1 MKIAFIGA
9 GAMGGAMVKGFL
21 QSGSFQPH
29 DVMVSDHNQPVLDCF
44 AAQGAQVSL
53 DNKEAVKDADIVC
66 VVVKPWH
73 VEKTLKGIKDVMDYQ
88 KQMLMVVAAG
98 VPSTDIKQWM
108 DKEGQTPVVYLVMP
122 NIAIEYKAS
131 MTFITPVDSS
141 GEQDKLVAGI
151 FNELGETLF
160 MEESYFP
167 AATTMSCAT
176 AYAMRYVR
184 AGMEAG
190 VQLGFKAKVSQKI
203 VQQIIKGAVEL
214 LQATGEH
221 PEAAID
227 KVTTPNGLTIRGLN
241 MMEQEGFTNAVI
253 KGILAGKK

>member
-9 GAMGGAMVKGFL
+9 GAMGGAMVEGCL
-21 QSGSFQPH
+21 QSEHFQPA
-29 DVMVSDHNQPVLDCF
+29 DITVSDHNQPVLDHF
-44 AAQGAQVSL
+44 AQEGASVTL
-53 DNKEAVKDADIVC
+53 DNQLAVEGADIVC
-66 VVVKPWH
+66 VVVKPWC
-73 VEKTLKGIKDVMDYQ
+73 VEKTLKGIKDAMNYK
-88 KQMLMVVAAG
+88 KQILLVVAAG
-98 VPSTDIKQWM
+98 VPSADIRQWL
-108 DKEGQTPVVYLVMP
+108 DKDGTTPALYLVMP
-122 NIAIEYKAS
+122 NIAIAYKAS
-131 MTFITPVDSS
+131 MTFITSVDGS
-141 GEQDKLVAGI
+141 EAQDKIVADI

-160 MEESYFP
+160 MDEDHFP

-176 AYAMRYVR
+176 AYAMRYIR
-184 AGMEAG
+184 ASMEAG
-190 VQLGFKAKVSQKI
+190 VQLGFKAKASQKI
-203 VQQIIKGAVEL
+203 VQQIVKGAVEL